1 MKIQDTRELKNLV
14 IELIDKMEVI
24 TESDIYKILKI
35 NEIKPNKIVPYDMAK
50 QLRNSENKELFSIAM
65 KTIESKNR
73 YSMDF
78 VKIDN
83 TYISNLATKKI
94 KDHIDDYKKFIDFF
108 AAIATT
114 TEIENISDISV
125 LSENEIIFTHIN
137 NKTINLENVKLIHY
151 RRGMREDIML
161 SESDIKNKVKC
172 IIILIDDEDLEFY
185 KDISIPLDIKSFV
198 YFKVDNTYLMGANIN
213 ALKSRIEEKAN

>member
-1 MKIQDTRELKNLV
+1 MN
-14 IELIDKMEVI
+14 
-24 TESDIYKILKI
+24 IYKILKI

-83 TYISNLATKKI
+83 TLYLILLTKKI
-94 KDHIDDYKKFIDFF
+94 KNTHIDDYKKFIDFF

-125 LSENEIIFTHIN
+125 FYQKMRLYLHI
-137 NKTINLENVKLIHY
+137 
-151 RRGMREDIML
+151 
-161 SESDIKNKVKC
+161 
-172 IIILIDDEDLEFY
+172 
-185 KDISIPLDIKSFV
+185 
-198 YFKVDNTYLMGANIN
+198 
-213 ALKSRIEEKAN
+213 